1 MAGCWGALGTAP
13 GRDGK
18 GAGWQKGKSRRRAGP
33 RAPDG
38 PSGGSGAG
46 VVRRRFSCWILS
58 HRPCVASRGH
68 SRGLGS
74 RAPSGR
80 GPASQPWGTHPVH
93 PHVYT
98 PYLPVLTPD
107 VNAPPRGM
115 TAPRPRR
122 RPWPR
127 HALSTCPGQAV
138 RPSLGGCMS
147 RACAVTQ
154 VGRRIPWGASLGS
167 DPQTPCLLPCPAR
180 EQGHPHVH
188 CAAAWP
194 CSGWRQRNVL
204 AAWSACTAFF
214 FNGECRLASR
224 SLSIF

>member
-93 PHVYT
+93 PHVCT

-138 RPSLGGCMS
+138 RPSLGGRVS

-167 DPQTPCLLPCPAR
+167 DPQTPRLSPAALYSAPQGSKATPTSTALRPGLAAAGGRGMCWPLGVPAR
-180 EQGHPHVH
+180 PSCLTESV
-188 CAAAWP
+188 
-194 CSGWRQRNVL
+194 V
-204 AAWSACTAFF
+204 
-214 FNGECRLASR
+214 
-224 SLSIF
+224 